1 MEYNFKMQRVLNRVY
16 KAGIQPLCE
25 DTVWKKKTLD
35 GDFFYGISDF
45 CGLNTENITQYGKEL
60 TDLEWDGNELFFSN
74 DNIEELE
81 KKVIATYLG
90 MKRQL
95 EEEYSSIEFD
105 IVVSIHQ
112 EEKTGTIRFYTIRDE
127 YHYIEPTHKNVAKFE
142 QEAVLVDTINQLHL
156 DQYIPQL
163 LDMVKGYSCEFA
175 FHGDKE
181 LQIVNPYQEE
191 HIYVEWTDE
200 FTMYFSSYHGHF
212 SEEEFEEMLREI
224 ECILQGCWV
233 AVTVTCETRWMGS
246 SLWEKESL
254 PLQSPGKL
262 LKQLFTYSK
271 GLLKEVKQKGCVIEL
286 TGWNSENNEKIVVDK
301 NDEI

>member
-1 MEYNFKMQRVLNRVY
+1 MEYNFKMQKVLNRVY

-25 DTVWKKKTLD
+25 DAVWKKKTLD
-35 GDFFYGISDF
+35 GDFFYGISNF
-45 CGLNTENITQYGKEL
+45 CGLNTENITPYGKEL

-81 KKVIATYLG
+81 KQVIATYLG
-90 MKRQL
+90 IKRQL
-95 EEEYSSIEFD
+95 EEKYSATEFD

-112 EEKTGTIRFYTIRDE
+112 EEKNGTIRFYAIRDE
-127 YHYIEPTHKNVAKFE
+127 YHYIEPTHEAVAKFE

-156 DQYIPQL
+156 EQYIPQL
-163 LDMVKGYSCEFA
+163 LDMVKDYSCEVA
-175 FHGDKE
+175 FHGNKE

-212 SEEEFEEMLREI
+212 GEEEFEEMLREI

-233 AVTVTCETRWMGS
+233 AVTVTCEGRWMGS
-246 SLWEKESL
+246 SLWEKDSL
-254 PLQSPGKL
+254 PLQSSGKL

-271 GLLKEVKQKGCVIEL
+271 ELLKEVKQNGCVIEL
-286 TGWNSENNEKIVVDK
+286 TGWNSVNNKKIVVDK
-301 NDEI
+301 NEET